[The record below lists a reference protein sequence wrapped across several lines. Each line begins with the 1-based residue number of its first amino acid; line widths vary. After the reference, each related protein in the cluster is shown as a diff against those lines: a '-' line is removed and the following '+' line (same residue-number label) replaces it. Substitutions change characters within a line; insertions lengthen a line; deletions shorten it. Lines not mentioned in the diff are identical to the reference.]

1 MTSNLKII
9 RMFFEYYE
17 DKDSNKVSS
26 TDIDSEWGLKYRSG
40 LISNPDI
47 ILFNNTQR
55 IFYIVDYHQNVLLL
69 QDMTVKINF
78 FRKDDIKTMDDMEL
92 LLKYGRSISDD
103 VIIQNIKTNLNLD
116 IKLDNF
122 KDLFLPKE

>member
-1 MTSNLKII
+1 MASNLKII
-9 RMFFEYYE
+9 RMFFELYE
-17 DKDSNKVSS
+17 DKDSNTVSS

-92 LLKYGRSISDD
+92 LLKYGRSITDD
-103 VIIQNIKTNLNLD
+103 AII
-116 IKLDNF
+116 
-122 KDLFLPKE
+122 